1 MKPSEVTMQNARYA
15 DSVQAPTRIRAPG
28 ALRLA
33 LELRMPFEFGAGV
46 AALPLLAAMLPA
58 GDGHPV
64 VVFPGLAASDTSTA
78 PLRRFLKQRGY
89 DAHAWE
95 QGRNIG
101 PGRGVLEGCYEK
113 VRAVHAATGRKVSL
127 IGWSLGGIYARE
139 TAKVVPE
146 CVRSVITL
154 GTPFAGPPRATN
166 AWQVYEMLSGETAQ
180 SRVSTFNLAKAP
192 PVPTT
197 SIYSR
202 TDGIVAWQC
211 SVQRPGGE
219 TENIEVEA
227 SHVGLGV
234 NPVVFYAVADRLA
247 QAEGNWAP
255 IDRSGWKRLLFRN
268 PEDRDWLPKSC
279 LL

>member
-1 MKPSEVTMQNARYA
+1 MQNAAQA
-15 DSVQAPTRIRAPG
+15 DSGETSTHRSSQLRAPG

-33 LELRMPFEFGAGV
+33 LEFRMPFEFSAGI
-46 AALPLLAAMLPA
+46 AAMPLLAAMLPP

-64 VVFPGLAASDTSTA
+64 VVFPGLAASDMSTA

-101 PGRGVLEGCYEK
+101 PGRGVLEACFVK
-113 VRAVHAATGRKVSL
+113 VRSLHAQTGRKVSL

-139 TAKVVPE
+139 TAKVLPE

-154 GTPFAGPPRATN
+154 GTPFAGPARATN
-166 AWQVYEMLSGETAQ
+166 AWQVYEMLSGEKAHA
-180 SRVSTFNLAKAP
+180 RASTFNLAKAP

-211 SVQRPGGE
+211 SVQAPGGE

-234 NPVVFYAVADRLA
+234 TPAVFYAVADRLL
-247 QAEGNWAP
+247 QPEGQWSP
-255 IDRSGWKRLLFRN
+255 IDRSGWKRLFFGD
-268 PEDRDWLPKSC
+268 PTSRDWLPSSC
-279 LL
+279 MV